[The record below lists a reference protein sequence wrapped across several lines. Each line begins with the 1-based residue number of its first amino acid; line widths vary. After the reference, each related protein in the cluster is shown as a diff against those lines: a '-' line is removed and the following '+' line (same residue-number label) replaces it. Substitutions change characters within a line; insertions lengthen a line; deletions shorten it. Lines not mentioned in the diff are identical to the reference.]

1 MPMAYYELFSEPLP
15 VIAVIH
21 TGPSPGSPGFYCMD
35 SVVDRALAEAAIYAE
50 AGVDGLLLKNL
61 YDVPCVPESEMGPEV
76 AAFMTRVAASVKH
89 AFPDI
94 PVGVQV
100 MCKASRTSMAV
111 ALAAGCDFVRVD
123 GWEQALE
130 GVPAPGAGASIR
142 YRHHIRAEHIP
153 AFADVDTSHVN
164 ALHPLERAEVLA
176 WHRANALVVTGGR
189 PGRVPDL
196 GVLQAIRERV
206 ELPVIVGSG
215 MTRETLETYAPFA
228 DGFIIGS
235 AFKEHGV
242 WNAPVCQTRAHD
254 FMHLIKRVRKKCK
267 VSTA

>member
-1 MPMAYYELFSEPLP
+1 MPTAYYDLFPQHLP

-21 TGPSPGSPGFYCMD
+21 TGPSPGSPGFYCME
-35 SVVDRALAEAAIYAE
+35 SVIDRALAEAAIYAE

-61 YDVPCVPESEMGPEV
+61 HDVPCVPESEMGPEV
-76 AAFMTRVAASVKH
+76 AAFMTRVAASIKH
-89 AFPDI
+89 AFPDM

-130 GVPAPGAGASIR
+130 GYPAPGAGASIR

-164 ALHPLERAEVLA
+164 GLHPVERAEMLA
-176 WHRANALVVTGGR
+176 WHRANALVITGGR
-189 PGRVPDL
+189 PGKAPDPEL
-196 GVLQAIRERV
+196 LEAIRERV
-206 ELPVIVGSG
+206 QIPLIVGSG
-215 MTRETLETYAPFA
+215 LTRDTLATYAPLA

-254 FMHLIKRVRKKCK
+254 LMHLIKQIRRNVQT
-267 VSTA
+267 SMA